1 MKILQ
6 GTAQFCIA
14 TGPLLAIALSGS
26 ETTKT
31 KCPDRQ
37 NQWFQ
42 QSTHLPKTQTYRKR
56 VTWTY
61 GLVDYGQILRWRSPI
76 SISEIKFL
84 TPIFTTHNLLKILRR
99 KIRGFSVS
107 NFTQKSAS
115 PAGVP
120 RGCFCAGML
129 WGREARQPP

>member
-84 TPIFTTHNLLKILRR
+84 TPIFTTHNLLRFSER
-99 KIRGFSVS
+99 KIRGFSDRY
-107 NFTQKSAS
+107 FTKKSAS

-120 RGCFCAGML
+120 RGHFCAERHGC
-129 WGREARQPP
+129 REVRQPP